1 MDIFAEIIRWFFRQ
15 LKKLRRTSED
25 TAHFEV
31 ERKFRITQAEYDS
44 LPTLLKSK
52 GFVKAS
58 PTEMTD
64 TFIPTEKPE
73 DLIRVR
79 DETAGGVTT
88 TILTLKHWAEVA
100 GNRERKENET
110 KGIDS
115 NTRGCIIAL
124 GKRLNKGEELL
135 SYSKSRV
142 PYEGKR
148 DGCPVTV
155 ALDFAEGLGEHSGPY
170 LEVEIIVIRE
180 EDVPEARKLIS
191 TISGEL
197 LGDGE
202 RPVALPYLEML
213 RKARAAK

>member
-15 LKKLRRTSED
+15 LKKLRGTCED
-25 TAHFEV
+25 TEHFEV

-44 LPTLLKSK
+44 LPALLRNK
-52 GFVKAS
+52 GFVKAN

-64 TFIPTEKPE
+64 TFIPTEKSD

-88 TILTLKHWAEVA
+88 TILTLKHWTEVA

-124 GKRLNKGEELL
+124 GKRLNNGQELL

-142 PYEGKR
+142 PFEGKR
-148 DGCPVTV
+148 DGYPVTV
-155 ALDFAEGLGEHSGPY
+155 ALDFADGLAEFSGPY
-170 LEVEIIVIRE
+170 LEVEIIVFRE

-191 TISGEL
+191 TIASEL

-213 RKARAAK
+213 RRARAAN